1 MSGGSYNYEFYNI
14 EDTYKGKMKD
24 AQLNEMILDLV
35 RLLKDLEWCDSGD
48 TDEEDYKQSVNKF
61 KKKWFY
67 QDSTQVED
75 FINKQLEEKKQE
87 LLECFSY
94 LKEKD
99 NEDNT

>member
-1 MSGGSYNYEFYNI
+1 MSGGSYNYEFYNV

-35 RLLKDLEWCDSGD
+35 DLLKDLEWCDSGD
-48 TDEEDYKQSVNKF
+48 TDEEDYMESVKTF

-67 QDSTQVED
+67 QDSIKVED
-75 FINKQLEEKKQE
+75 FINKQLEEKKKE
-87 LLECFSY
+87 LLDCLSY